1 MQRCPAHAKR
11 GNVKKAARKH
21 YKEGDQ
27 RSVAQVAN
35 LNGYMFSKGSCMV
48 VRKMALRNLEQRQNS
63 CTKEELAAE
72 KIAYNNCYR
81 LKNN

>member
-1 MQRCPAHAKR
+1 
-11 GNVKKAARKH
+11 
-21 YKEGDQ
+21 
-27 RSVAQVAN
+27 
-35 LNGYMFSKGSCMV
+35 MFSKGSCMV